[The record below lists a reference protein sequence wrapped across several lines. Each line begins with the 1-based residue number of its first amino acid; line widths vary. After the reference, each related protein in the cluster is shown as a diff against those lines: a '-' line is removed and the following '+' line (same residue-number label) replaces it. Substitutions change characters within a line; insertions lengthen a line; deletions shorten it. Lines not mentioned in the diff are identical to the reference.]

1 MISVQTTYRGG
12 PYDRQIYQAV
22 ATSILSHIFALG
34 DLRTEG
40 KEKKNCYIKI
50 LFFFVGNFF
59 SLLMQTGD
67 GLEEGDDAVD
77 RAEQV
82 GPEDATQQQ
91 IFMAVAIGTRCSVN
105 FVLPRFLSQASPLRH
120 QCSIFVIFP
129 PATFLEQ

>member
-1 MISVQTTYRGG
+1 MI
-12 PYDRQIYQAV
+12 DRYIK
-22 ATSILSHIFALG
+22 LSLPLFYLISLRLG
-34 DLRTEG
+34 TCG
-40 KEKKNCYIKI
+40 QKEKKKNCYIKI

-120 QCSIFVIFP
+120 QCSIFIIFP